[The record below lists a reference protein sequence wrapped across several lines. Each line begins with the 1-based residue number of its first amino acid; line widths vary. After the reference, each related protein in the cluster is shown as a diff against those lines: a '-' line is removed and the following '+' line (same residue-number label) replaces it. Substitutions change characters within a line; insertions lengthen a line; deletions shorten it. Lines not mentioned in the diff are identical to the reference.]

1 MEQIFSK
8 PFINMKKNNY
18 GKILSSL
25 LLLFQIMG
33 LFLATIFH
41 EELSNM
47 TLYLSIGFIFSTAIM
62 NFVSRKYLKGDH
74 TFIFLVNLLYSI
86 SVIMILRLNPG
97 QANRHIIW
105 YITGS
110 LLFIVVYYLMKYLDR
125 FLKDKFIL
133 FFAIT
138 LITFILTLALGYS
151 SGGAKN
157 WIRIGSFFSLQLS
170 EFAKISFVFMI
181 ASYYENYDKYINKK
195 FGKYYLVIATYIFC
209 GLFFIQTELGTAII
223 FFGLLIASMFIFE
236 RRTLFVLGNIALAL
250 IGVYLA
256 SLVLPHI
263 KIRIEMWLNPWSDF
277 NKKGYQIIQSLYAIA
292 SGGFFGTGIGMGSPE
307 LVPVVESD
315 FILTG
320 IIEEMGMFI
329 GFSIILIFI
338 LIFYKTIKMSLEFK
352 SNYMSSIALSIG
364 IIFAL
369 QSLIMFGGILKLIP
383 LTGIT
388 TPFLSY
394 GGSSTMSSFILLAIL
409 QYLSTKTGDFYESV

>member
-1 MEQIFSK
+1 
-8 PFINMKKNNY
+8 
-18 GKILSSL
+18 
-25 LLLFQIMG
+25 
-33 LFLATIFH
+33 
-41 EELSNM
+41 
-47 TLYLSIGFIFSTAIM
+47 
-62 NFVSRKYLKGDH
+62 
-74 TFIFLVNLLYSI
+74 
-86 SVIMILRLNPG
+86 
-97 QANRHIIW
+97 
-105 YITGS
+105 
-110 LLFIVVYYLMKYLDR
+110 
-125 FLKDKFIL
+125 
-133 FFAIT
+133 
-138 LITFILTLALGYS
+138 
-151 SGGAKN
+151 
-157 WIRIGSFFSLQLS
+157 
-170 EFAKISFVFMI
+170 
-181 ASYYENYDKYINKK
+181 
-195 FGKYYLVIATYIFC
+195 
-209 GLFFIQTELGTAII
+209 
-223 FFGLLIASMFIFE
+223 
-236 RRTLFVLGNIALAL
+236 
-250 IGVYLA
+250 
-256 SLVLPHI
+256 
-263 KIRIEMWLNPWSDF
+263 MWLNPWSDF
-277 NKKGYQIIQSLYAIA
+277 NNKGYQIIQSLYAIA